1 MKVLFII
8 DTLIGYGAEKS
19 LVEIILR
26 FKKINATVVHLYEG
40 DELKGKLENNGVS
53 VYSLNL
59 TQKQSSQDVLRIL
72 KSIIQTENP
81 KIIHTTLFRSEI
93 VGRRLKKIYPDILL
107 VGSFVSNS
115 YSKHRYRNLSLLSQ
129 IKLLSTQWK
138 DKLSAGKVD
147 FFISNSKAIK
157 FSNAKA
163 LGVDKDKI
171 VVIYRGRDV
180 SSLNKK
186 DGSFVLNEIDLQNKK
201 VFLNVAR
208 LQKSK
213 GQMDLLRAFKGFNQ
227 KHRESILLI
236 VGEGNYRKKLEMF
249 IEINSLE
256 KEVYL
261 LGYRKDVSDILSLS
275 DFFIFPSY
283 YEGLPGAL
291 IEAILSKTPTII
303 SDIPENRE
311 CIPENTAL
319 FFEPGNIQGIQK
331 RMEQALQPRDWSKRT
346 YKARDYAILNFNI
359 DNVSKEYE
367 EFYFEK
373 GGSR

>member
-8 DTLIGYGAEKS
+8 DSLIGYGAEKS

-26 FKKINATVVHLYEG
+26 FKKINATVVHLYKG
-40 DELKGKLENNGVS
+40 DELKGKLENNGVN

-115 YSKHRYRNLSLLSQ
+115 YSKHRYRNLSFLSQ

-236 VGEGNYRKKLEMF
+236 VGEGNYRKELEMF
-249 IEINSLE
+249 IEINSLK

-331 RMEQALQPRDWSKRT
+331 RMEQALQTRDWSKRT